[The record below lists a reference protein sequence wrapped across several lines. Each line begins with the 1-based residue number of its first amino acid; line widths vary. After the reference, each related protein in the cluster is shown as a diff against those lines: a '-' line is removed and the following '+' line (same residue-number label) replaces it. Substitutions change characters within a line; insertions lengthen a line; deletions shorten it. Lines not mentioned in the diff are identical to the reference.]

1 MYINCKLTLLFRKIF
16 LKARSSEMHWNKEEN
31 IWKTFFIDIIRGK
44 TRLIKWNR
52 FILMIKLKIETK
64 LFRFQFYSCNK
75 NYFPSDNLLQKTNFT
90 NKCMLYTSRSLQ
102 IIFTI
107 INDKK
112 NHFKNSTDEFIRQIF
127 AKIFMQNNYLSLSY
141 IYILL
146 SCNLSRNLFFLQNYS
161 NIFFFNVTIQIKYE
175 CSFNKIYLSI
185 LKIFFKDIL

>member
-1 MYINCKLTLLFRKIF
+1 
-16 LKARSSEMHWNKEEN
+16 
-31 IWKTFFIDIIRGK
+31 
-44 TRLIKWNR
+44 
-52 FILMIKLKIETK
+52 MIKLKIETK

-90 NKCMLYTSRSLQ
+90 NKCMLQTSRSLQ

-175 CSFNKIYLSI
+175 CLFIIYPSTI
-185 LKIFFKDIL
+185 LKISRQRYSFKKKIKKKKKYILYAIMIPS